1 VQQLC
6 RVQCTHI
13 RTDLTVVCWLDL
25 AFLWLHCVLQFICVR
40 FGFFVIILCYNYLC
54 MYAFVVLDLVSSLL
68 CQEIGYENVYEM
80 TYLCRVGC
88 KTLTQ
93 STRGLL

>member
-1 VQQLC
+1 
-6 RVQCTHI
+6 
-13 RTDLTVVCWLDL
+13 
-25 AFLWLHCVLQFICVR
+25 
-40 FGFFVIILCYNYLC
+40 

-93 STRGLL
+93 STRGLLWMLCMNFCVIQILLMVWIRFVKKLFICLYESKPCSLKPQHIAWFFLFV